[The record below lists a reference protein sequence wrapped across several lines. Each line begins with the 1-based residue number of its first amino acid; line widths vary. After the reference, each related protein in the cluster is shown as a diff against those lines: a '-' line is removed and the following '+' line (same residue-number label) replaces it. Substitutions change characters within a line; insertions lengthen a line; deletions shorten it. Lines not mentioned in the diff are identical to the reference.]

1 MVEMK
6 ICRNSNILPLI
17 TLTLKIT
24 ENPNHVEM
32 KMSKTQKFVY
42 MYLSRL
48 VKTSGKC
55 EIKCEGSFTPPIFPP
70 TVFFLFSPIPSLNLR
85 IKGSLFSLKV
95 RSEYNYLQIQMSNSR
110 PTPFYPHL
118 SLPFL
123 PSPWI
128 EERVEDYIYTCC

>member
-6 ICRNSNILPLI
+6 IWRNSNILPLI

-55 EIKCEGSFTPPIFPP
+55 EIKCEGSFKFK
-70 TVFFLFSPIPSLNLR
+70 SKK
-85 IKGSLFSLKV
+85 KGSLFFFKS
-95 RSEYNYLQIQMSNSR
+95 QI
-110 PTPFYPHL
+110 
-118 SLPFL
+118 
-123 PSPWI
+123 
-128 EERVEDYIYTCC
+128 